1 MDKTNAE
8 WAKDIPCKNI
18 TIYGFCKY
26 ENDGCIFNHG
36 NESSSSNS
44 ASNRPALNS
53 SLSSKFN
60 AKTAPSFTPSKALNA
75 KNSSSTAIKAEKVA
89 KALQSVADQQPAVS
103 SPLAT
108 QSAPI
113 SSSFNPYAAN
123 FTPVGS
129 AGTADTSSSPPSA
142 PSAGHTGFN
151 PYSASG
157 GLLTPAD
164 ELNPMHSSVGF
175 TSGSPGPFTQES
187 SNRHTN
193 FPSIYPPSHSIL
205 QYHLYAPDPA
215 LHLKLPLK
223 ANERS
228 PEMLFIPN
236 DIREEMLKKNQASL
250 QVFPSGGNLPE
261 IVGDYFGLVPLEFHN
276 RVTNKDRYQGHQNSL
291 YKVFS
296 NFDGKIYIMRRIH
309 DVKITETAQ
318 ISQPFQRWKNLV
330 NPSVVEVRDVFITRA
345 FNDASLCVVHDYF
358 PQSNSLYET
367 HFISYNPVPIAQE
380 LLWSYLVQLCSALQ
394 AAHSSNLA
402 FNNICLDKVIV
413 TGNPGRIKIGDSCV
427 HDVLHFQEDVDVTQ
441 QQQKDFADIGLMLR
455 DLSAK
460 IVGSGQDVNNVETLA
475 IDEDFRL
482 VLQYLLDSN
491 NAEPKSLAKLLPM
504 FAHKILSVTSA
515 LQTYAEYSESILA
528 RELENARLFRLMCKL
543 NFIFGRTESRI
554 DINWSEAGERFPIVL
569 FYDYVFHQT
578 NESGK
583 PVMDLTH
590 VLRCL
595 NRLDAGTSER
605 IMLVTPDEMNC
616 IIISYKELKDLIDST
631 FRAMS
636 Q

>member
-1 MDKTNAE
+1 MDKANAE

-26 ENDGCIFNHG
+26 ENEGCIFNHG
-36 NESSSSNS
+36 KDTNSGISS
-44 ASNRPALNS
+44 RPALNS

-75 KNSSSTAIKAEKVA
+75 KTSSSTAIKAEKVA

-103 SPLAT
+103 SPLAA
-108 QSAPI
+108 QSAPFA
-113 SSSFNPYAAN
+113 SSFNPYAAN

-129 AGTADTSSSPPSA
+129 AGAAGASSPPSSA
-142 PSAGHTGFN
+142 PAPAHSAFN

-157 GLLTPAD
+157 GLSTPGD
-164 ELNPMHSSVGF
+164 ELNPMQSSTGF
-175 TSGSPGPFTQES
+175 MSGSPGPFAQES

-205 QYHLYAPDPA
+205 QYHLYAADPP

-223 ANERS
+223 PNERS

-236 DIREEMLKKNQASL
+236 DIREELLKKNQAAL

-276 RVTNKDRYQGHQNSL
+276 RVSKTDRYQGHQNSL

-296 NFDGKIYIMRRIH
+296 NFDGKIYIMRRVH
-309 DVKITETAQ
+309 DVKILETSQ
-318 ISQPFQRWKNLV
+318 ISQPFQNWKKLV
-330 NPSVVEVRDVFITRA
+330 NCNVAEIRDAFITRA
-345 FNDASLCVVHDYF
+345 FNDSSLCVVHDYF
-358 PQSNSLYET
+358 PQSSSLYET
-367 HFISYNPVPIAQE
+367 HFVNFSPAPLTQD
-380 LLWSYLVQLCSALQ
+380 LLWSYLVQLCSAVQ
-394 AAHSSNLA
+394 AAHSLNLA

-413 TGNPGRIKIGDSCV
+413 TGSPGRIKISDSCV
-427 HDVLHFQEDVDVTQ
+427 HDILHFQEDVDIVQ
-441 QQQKDFADIGLMLR
+441 QQQNDFSDMGSLLR
-455 DLSAK
+455 DLSSK
-460 IVGSGQDVNNVETLA
+460 ILGSNHDATAVDAADHE
-475 IDEDFRL
+475 FRKIL
-482 VLQYLLDSN
+482 NYLLDPSP
-491 NAEPKSLAKLLPM
+491 AGPKSLNSLLPM

-515 LQTYAEYSESILA
+515 LQTSAEYTESILA

-554 DINWSEAGERFPIVL
+554 DINWSEAGDKFPIIL
-569 FYDYVFHQT
+569 FYDYVFHQS
-578 NESGK
+578 NELGR

-595 NRLDAGTSER
+595 NRLDAGTSEKL
-605 IMLVTPDEMNC
+605 MLVTPDEMNC
-616 IIISYKELKDLIDST
+616 IIISYKELKDLIDSA